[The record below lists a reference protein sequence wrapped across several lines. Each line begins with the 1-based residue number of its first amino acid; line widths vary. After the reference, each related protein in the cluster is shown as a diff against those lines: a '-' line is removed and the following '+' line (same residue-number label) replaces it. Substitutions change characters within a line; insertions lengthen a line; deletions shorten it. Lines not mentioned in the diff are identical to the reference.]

1 MLAWQIWNAKSN
13 CQFGMP
19 TAPSSGLS
27 CHIWHASYHWL
38 RASCHLW
45 HASFQLP
52 SVLLVLPNRN
62 ANCQPKNWQA
72 SISSSDESFST
83 QSSMVRNAA
92 PPALAALS
100 SQRRTRCG
108 RGTRRGVNQT
118 PKYLYSITTSNS
130 PSPIQNHYV
139 EGLPCGRPSLWISLH
154 WSWSHSQLR
163 SHEGLA
169 RRYSSMSRINNE
181 IHRGLRVY
189 PWSTPLLTGIVLV
202 VAWEMDIVAVA
213 ES

>member
-1 MLAWQIWNAKSN
+1 
-13 CQFGMP
+13 MP
-19 TAPSSGLS
+19 IAPPSGLS

-52 SVLLVLPNRN
+52 SVLLELPNRN

-83 QSSMVRNAA
+83 RSSMVRNAA
-92 PPALAALS
+92 PALSALS

-108 RGTRRGVNQT
+108 RGTRRGVSQT

-130 PSPIQNHYV
+130 QLSLEHTVVDGNSVGGGMRDGYCGGCRIVKRTHCINKFTGYQKTSLKSMYATYSLPS
-139 EGLPCGRPSLWISLH
+139 GLDSL
-154 WSWSHSQLR
+154 
-163 SHEGLA
+163 
-169 RRYSSMSRINNE
+169 
-181 IHRGLRVY
+181 
-189 PWSTPLLTGIVLV
+189 TCKKPLGN
-202 VAWEMDIVAVA
+202 
-213 ES
+213 